1 MNWPFL
7 VLPYQGSP
15 WRWKTLVSRL
25 THTMP
30 GDGGTWATTGPEAA
44 VAVGAVAG
52 REAGAAAGAAE
63 AAPTVTIGVMVAMV
77 FAGTPARER
86 SCTEEYGR
94 PAMIFFAVAAPTP

>member
-30 GDGGTWATTGPEAA
+30 GDGGTWAVTGAA
-44 VAVGAVAG
+44 AAEGAVAG
-52 REAGAAAGAAE
+52 RGAGAGAGAGAAAGAALTG
-63 AAPTVTIGVMVAMV
+63 AAAAAGLTVTSGVMVAMV
-77 FAGTPARER
+77 FAETPARER
-86 SCTEEYGR
+86 SCTEE
-94 PAMIFFAVAAPTP
+94 